1 MVDTGESRG
10 VSEQQPQNPAL
21 ARLRAAIRD
30 QWADLSPAERNVAR
44 YLTNCSPEQV
54 LFASA
59 QDLGASIGV
68 SNATVVRTLQRLGLG
83 GLSALKRDIA
93 ADFSTDVAPE
103 VRLRQ
108 RISQVGQDLEG
119 IRARV
124 YDEAIERLEHGRANL
139 DADAFR
145 LATQLLA
152 DANEVLA
159 YGVGASELAGRH
171 LALKLNRMGRRARF
185 VGTTGFGLADE
196 LLTLRRADVVVM
208 FVPGRFL
215 RDMEVLLDR
224 ARVVGARIVVVT
236 DELVERLAD
245 TADAVLYAPHTP
257 TGITAESLAAI
268 VLSDALLL
276 AVASLD
282 ETRSVEHS
290 HQLTALRAQLLE
302 PKEGRP
308 RR

>member
-1 MVDTGESRG
+1 MGE
-10 VSEQQPQNPAL
+10 PTQNPAL
-21 ARLRAAIRD
+21 ERLRAAVRD
-30 QWADLSPAERNVAR
+30 QWGDLSPSERNVAE
-44 YLTNCSPEQV
+44 YLAHCSPEQV

-59 QDLGASIGV
+59 QDLGAAIGT

-83 GLSALKRDIA
+83 GLAALKRDIA
-93 ADFSTDVAPE
+93 GDFSTDVAPE

-108 RISQVGQDLEG
+108 RIEQVGQDLDG

-124 YDEAIERLEHGRANL
+124 YDEAGERLEHGRANL
-139 DADAFR
+139 DAEEFR
-145 LATQLLA
+145 RAVELIAGA
-152 DANEVLA
+152 AEVFA

-185 VGTTGFGLADE
+185 VGSTGFGFADD
-196 LLTLRRADVVVM
+196 LLTLRREDVVVM
-208 FVPGRFL
+208 FVPGRLL
-215 RDMEVLLDR
+215 RDMEVLFER
-224 ARVVGARIVVVT
+224 ARMLGATVVVIT
-236 DELVERLAD
+236 DELVGRLAD
-245 TADAVLYAPHTP
+245 DADVVLYAPHTP
-257 TGITAESLAAI
+257 TGITAEALTGI

-282 ETRSVEHS
+282 EARSVEHS
-290 HQLTALRAQLLE
+290 HQLTVLRERLLE

>member
-1 MVDTGESRG
+1 MA
-10 VSEQQPQNPAL
+10 EQIQNPAL
-21 ARLRAAIRD
+21 ARLQAAVRE
-30 QWADLSPAERNVAR
+30 QWDELSPAERNVAR
-44 YLTNCSPEQV
+44 YLAQRSPEEV

-59 QDLGASIGV
+59 QDLGAAIGT

-93 ADFSTDVAPE
+93 ADFATDVAPE

-108 RISQVGQDLEG
+108 RIAQVGQDLDG

-124 YDEAIERLEHGRANL
+124 YDEAVDRLEHGRANI
-139 DADAFR
+139 DPDAFR
-145 LATQLLA
+145 RAVELLA
-152 DANEVLA
+152 DAGEVLTYA
-159 YGVGASELAGRH
+159 VGASELPGRH

-185 VGTTGFGLADE
+185 VGTTGFALADE
-196 LLTLRRADVVVM
+196 LLTLRREDTVVL
-208 FVPGRFL
+208 FVPGRLL
-215 RDMEVLLDR
+215 RDMEVLLDH
-224 ARVVGARIVVVT
+224 ARVVGAGIIVVT
-236 DELVERLAD
+236 DELVDRLAD
-245 TADAVLYAPHTP
+245 HADVVLYAPHTP

-290 HQLTALRAQLLE
+290 HQLTTLRAQLLE
-302 PKEGRP
+302 PREGRP
-308 RR
+308 NR